1 MVIQKI
7 WQNICSWL
15 IQVKNMLEG
24 VGVQYS
30 PNYNT
35 KYIAN
40 IKKKSKSNKFL
51 ITGLVF
57 FHYQTHIMSHKI
69 YYTTV
74 QKFWVMHDFFKFR
87 YGEWLQQP

>member
-1 MVIQKI
+1 M
-7 WQNICSWL
+7 
-15 IQVKNMLEG
+15 
-24 VGVQYS
+24 
-30 PNYNT
+30 
-35 KYIAN
+35 
-40 IKKKSKSNKFL
+40 
-51 ITGLVF
+51 TGLVF